1 MTKGATGAPFR
12 TETTLGLEGRGRYF
26 LVVFLVAAAFL
37 TGAAFFMAP
46 GFS

>member
-1 MTKGATGAPFR
+1 MTKGARQAPFR
-12 TETTLGLEGRGRYF
+12 TETTLAVEGRRRYF

>member
-1 MTKGATGAPFR
+1 MTKGARQAPFK
-12 TETTLGLEGRGRYF
+12 TETTLRIEGRSRYF